1 MGEVVDSQR
10 TNGLFLIL
18 KSLKELDFLYFVII
32 KMADPAP
39 TKNTNLQQ
47 RSPAQLA
54 ILAQAREKAK
64 IVRAENAKLKQEEK
78 EVMRLEKI
86 KQKEDKKK
94 ELADRMN
101 KVKGTEPP
109 VEETETEPEPE
120 PIAEPELTPSQV
132 STPNSVKPK
141 PKPKRAPKKKIV
153 VVEQSDSDS
162 EEEEIVYVTKP
173 KSRKKK
179 VIYHEHPE
187 PVPEPVN
194 TAPKQPQRKYVRPQH
209 EHLYQKMFNF

>member
-1 MGEVVDSQR
+1 MGDD
-10 TNGLFLIL
+10 T
-18 KSLKELDFLYFVII
+18 
-32 KMADPAP
+32 AP

-64 IVRAENAKLKQEEK
+64 IVRAENSKLKQEEK

-101 KVKGTEPP
+101 KVKGTEP

-141 PKPKRAPKKKIV
+141 RAPKKKIV
-153 VVEQSDSDS
+153 VVEQSDS

-179 VIYHEHPE
+179 VIYQPD
-187 PVPEPVN
+187 PVPVN
-194 TAPKQPQRKYVRPQH
+194 TVPKQPQRKYVRPQH
-209 EHLYQKMFNF
+209 EHLYQKMFNL